1 MRAPKERSG
10 LRDESSPGSFG
21 RYIPAC
27 LPACAW
33 ERSAV
38 GDGDS
43 DSDGGDGDGDGDG
56 RVRDGRAGPERG
68 KYDDFRSEQ
77 KQLVRQW
84 RQSVLS
90 QSRSKQRLRLMHSS
104 DLDDGG
110 GGENDC
116 ENDGEGEGE
125 GDRDREDCDGADDKH
140 SQADRETV
148 VVSCAAPG
156 VCDCVACRPIDLKR
170 RLHVRRPSREAMR

>member
-1 MRAPKERSG
+1 MRAPRERSG
-10 LRDESSPGSFG
+10 LRDESSADSFG
-21 RYIPAC
+21 RCIPAC

-38 GDGDS
+38 GDGD
-43 DSDGGDGDGDGDG
+43 GDGDC

-110 GGENDC
+110 GGENDG

-125 GDRDREDCDGADDKH
+125 GDRDRGDCDGADDKH
-140 SQADRETV
+140 SEADRETV

-170 RLHVRRPSREAMR
+170 RLNVRRPSREAMR